1 MRDAQPAARVQRPFC
16 PHTTMTDSKAP
27 NSDKESRV
35 RPGDSI
41 LDSIA
46 RRAGRAPHVNLRDA
60 GTGGEAPIIDPKAHA
75 FQHELSPKDQGKYR
89 ILGEIARGGM
99 GVILRGH
106 DVELGRDIA
115 IKVTDSK
122 LAKRPEV
129 VERFIE
135 EAQIGGQLQ
144 HPGIVPVYE
153 LGLMADQRPYFT
165 MKLIK
170 GRTLAA
176 MLNRRKSSDEDR
188 VRFLGIWES
197 VCQTMAYA
205 HSKGVIHR
213 DLKPANIMVGA
224 FGEVQVV
231 DWGLSKV
238 LRRGG
243 VEDEIEAR
251 DTALSVIETVR
262 SGPGSGSDSLVGNVL
277 GTPAY
282 MSPEQAQ
289 GEPDKLDER
298 TDVFALGAILCEI
311 LTGAPPYVA
320 VEGENLVQMAALG
333 ELDDARKRIEA
344 CSTSKDLKKLCQTTL
359 LTSRAARPR
368 DAEELAL
375 AIHQHLSGLETRA
388 HDAQLAAA
396 DERLRAEQS
405 RRRSQILVL
414 AGVVLIIAA
423 GSWWFIDQQHRERE
437 AELSAS
443 FFQLQAEAQQHVLN
457 GNFAQAVEVANSG
470 RVLVEAGDANQEVR
484 AQADKLVASTQKAL
498 LKEEQ
503 RLDELQ
509 REGEL
514 FDFLLDVEMRQVL
527 TGFSETD
534 EQLDAQ
540 YAQAF
545 RDYGIDFDNQD
556 MGQILLAERDTDLGV
571 RLALG
576 FDGWSRLLRRMG
588 SDRNYDIQLLTG
600 IGMDLDTNP
609 LRTQVRLALV
619 ERNSKKLLELAQGL
633 DVPTTAPET
642 LALLATSLSEFNHT
656 QEARSLFVR
665 GANQYPTN
673 FLLNFG
679 AGNLLAQGI
688 GSQASDAFSNALGY
702 LRAALTLRPD
712 LIGLHVL
719 LGDLYNNHGDAVLAC
734 RHLNQAI
741 SSAPDHTWNEA
752 VIGWLHL
759 KVGDYATAIEWF
771 ERDIGS
777 GSPSRAGGAAKFIC
791 QIALGQATI
800 DEFIVWAE
808 QIDASFWFPK
818 TLPAIA
824 LIAPGLARLTPDPER
839 ARLILE
845 GYLPEGI
852 PISDY
857 WGTLATA
864 CSLTGD
870 ASAARDALSKGAD
883 FFDHDFSDL
892 TDRALV
898 SLQRAILCRL
908 EGKHDMADEFLEEA
922 RWMRREM
929 TKGLE
934 AEWSN
939 TRFIVNFDYYEKF
952 ALK

>member
-1 MRDAQPAARVQRPFC
+1 
-16 PHTTMTDSKAP
+16 MTDSKAP
-27 NSDKESRV
+27 KPDRDTRV

-75 FQHELSPKDQGKYR
+75 FQNELSLEDQGKYR

-176 MLNRRKSSDEDR
+176 MLTRRKSSDEDR

-320 VEGENLVQMAALG
+320 GEGENLVQMAALG

-344 CSTSKDLKKLCQTTL
+344 CAASQDLKKLCLTSL

-396 DERLRAEQS
+396 DEKLRAEQS
-405 RRRSQILVL
+405 RRRSQILVM

-423 GSWWFIDQQHRERE
+423 GSWWFIDQQQRERE

-457 GNFAQAVEVANSG
+457 GNFAQAVELANSG
-470 RVLVEAGDANQEVR
+470 LVLVDAGDGNREVR
-484 AQADKLVASTQKAL
+484 TQAKQLVASTQKAL

-503 RLDELQ
+503 RLDKLQ
-509 REGEL
+509 REEEL
-514 FDFLLDVEMRQVL
+514 FDFLLDVEMRQVR

-545 RDYGIDFDNQD
+545 RDYGIDFEKKD
-556 MGQILLAERDTDLGV
+556 MGAILLAERDTDLGV

-619 ERNSKKLLELAQGL
+619 ERNSQKLRELAQGL
-633 DVPTTAPET
+633 DVATTAPET
-642 LALLATSLSEFNHT
+642 LALLGTSLSEFNHM

-679 AGNLLAQGI
+679 AGNLLARGM
-688 GSQASDAFSNALGY
+688 GNQASNAYSNALGF

-712 LIGLHVL
+712 LVGLHVL
-719 LGDLYNNHGDAVLAC
+719 LGDLYNNHGNKVLAH
-734 RHLNQAI
+734 RHLKIAT
-741 SSAPDHTWNEA
+741 SLAPDHTWNEA
-752 VIGWLHL
+752 VIGWMHL
-759 KVGDYATAIEWF
+759 NVGDYEGAIEWL
-771 ERDIGS
+771 ERDAES
-777 GSPSRAGGAAKFIC
+777 GNPSRSGGAGLFASKV
-791 QIALGQATI
+791 ALGLATI
-800 DEFIVWAE
+800 DEFIVWGE
-808 QIDASFWFPK
+808 QLGDEKWFAK
-818 TLPAIA
+818 TTPAMA
-824 LIAPGLARLTPDPER
+824 LLAPGFARVTPDPER

-845 GYLPEGI
+845 GYLPEGMPSQI
-852 PISDY
+852 Y
-857 WGTLATA
+857 WSMLAFART
-864 CSLTGD
+864 LTGD
-870 ASAARDALSKGAD
+870 AVAARTALARGSEHVD
-883 FFDHDFSDL
+883 YDFSDWSFHAEDL
-892 TDRALV
+892 
-898 SLQRAILCRL
+898 LQRAILLRL
-908 EGKHDMADEFLEEA
+908 EGKHDLADESLEEA
-922 RWMRREM
+922 RWLRREL
-929 TKGLE
+929 TTGLE
-934 AEWSN
+934 EEWSN
-939 TRFIVNFDYYEKF
+939 TRFVLNFDYLEKF
-952 ALK
+952 ATK